1 MGLALLTAVL
11 SLLGGNCYDAVR
23 SPTLLITDDHSLS
36 RSRWAVPF
44 FLIHLQPWVCLCYN
58 TKCIR
63 HGSHCLRGSLA
74 AWRSHGTSNATLISN
89 LRSNGLITT
98 DRVYK
103 SMLNVDRANYVLN
116 KQRAYEDCPQ
126 SISYGATIS
135 APHVR
140 SSLILIA

>member
-1 MGLALLTAVL
+1 MATAMMQSAVPLCLSPTTTPSLALVGL
-11 SLLGGNCYDAVR
+11 Y
-23 SPTLLITDDHSLS
+23 
-36 RSRWAVPF
+36 PF

-103 SMLNVDRANYVLN
+103 AMLNVDRANYVLN